1 MRSSSALGWL
11 VGAMVLAGGVTAL
24 TGCSTGLRPFPLK
37 DPVWKDQDA
46 RPFDEEP
53 EEYFSSFLWD
63 GADQMVFRPIT
74 RFWAVDPSGEA
85 KNVNALDEVP
95 DSSWFIN
102 RIGQRPMTPEELAN
116 GPCRTPPLDPKG
128 PWTATAA
135 KPNGANPGFIIKG
148 NDGRGYLLK
157 FDGTTQGV
165 RPTSADVIVSKLYYA
180 AGFNPPCNRVVF
192 FDRDIIEIDPEAKS
206 EDEDGNKV
214 PMTQA
219 DLDKVFAKA
228 VQLPDGRY
236 RGSSSL
242 FLSGKPLGPFRY
254 EDTRDDDP
262 NDVVPHQD
270 RRELRGHFLLAAW
283 TGHTDSREQNT
294 LDMWVETSESRGFVR
309 HHIIDFGDC
318 LGSSWEPPM
327 MGRRIQHSSYFDG
340 PEIFQDWITLG
351 LIQRP
356 WDRLRFGPS
365 GKVFAYFDIEELDP
379 ENWEPGYPNPAML
392 ARSERDVA
400 WMARI
405 MAHLTEDHLKA
416 AISTAKMKDEFLE
429 AELLRLL
436 EGRRHKLLARYLTK
450 LSPLSKPRLTAG
462 KGATELCLEDLAVT
476 GQLFRQEQRR
486 YSSRAWM
493 TKRLRETKTGEPHV
507 AENNEVC
514 VALPRS
520 GKASPQTPSYLIVD
534 VMAQT
539 GSSSPAPSRVHL
551 YDLGGEYKVV
561 GLERPDD
568 TEPPGT

>member
-1 MRSSSALGWL
+1 MRPSSALGCL
-11 VGAMVLAGGVTAL
+11 VGMFVAGCATVL
-24 TGCSTGLRPFPLK
+24 TGCSQGLRPFPLK
-37 DPVWKDQDA
+37 DPVWKDRDA

-53 EEYFSSFLWD
+53 EEYYSSFLWD

-95 DSSWFIN
+95 DSSWFTN
-102 RIGQRPMTPEELAN
+102 RLGHRPMTPEEIAK
-116 GPCRTPPLDPKG
+116 GSCRTPPLDPAG
-128 PWTATAA
+128 PWIATAA

-157 FDGTTQGV
+157 FDGTSQGV
-165 RPTSADVIVSKLYYA
+165 RPTSADVTVSKLYHA
-180 AGFNPPCNRVVF
+180 VGFNPPCNRVVF
-192 FDRDIIEIDPEAKS
+192 FDRDIIQISPDAKS
-206 EDEDGNKV
+206 ETATGDEV

-228 VQLPDGRY
+228 IQLPDGRY

-242 FLSGKPLGPFRY
+242 FLDGKPLGPFRY
-254 EDTRDDDP
+254 EGTRDDDP

-294 LDMWVETSESRGFVR
+294 LDMWIETSESRGFIR

-318 LGSSWEPPM
+318 LGSAWEPPM
-327 MGRRIQHSSYFDG
+327 MGRRVQHSAYFDA

-365 GKVFAYFDIEELDP
+365 GKIFAYFDIEELDP
-379 ENWEPGYPNPAML
+379 EDWEPGYPNPAML

-405 MAHLTEDHLKA
+405 MAHFTAEHLQA
-416 AISTAKMKDEFLE
+416 VIDSAHIDDELLE
-429 AELLRLL
+429 TELLRLL
-436 EGRRHKLLARYLTK
+436 EGRRHKLLARYLTR
-450 LSPLSKPRLTAG
+450 LSPLSKPELSAG
-462 KGATELCLEDLAVT
+462 DRGTELCLQDLAVT
-476 GQLFRQEQRR
+476 GRLFKQKQRI
-486 YSSRAWM
+486 YASRAWM
-493 TKRLRETKTGEPHV
+493 TTRLRETKMGEPRV
-507 AENNEVC
+507 ADGDRVC
-514 VALPRS
+514 VTLPRAA
-520 GKASPQTPSYLIVD
+520 KASPATPAYLIVD

-539 GSSSPAPSRVHL
+539 GSSSPAPARVHL
-551 YDLGGEYKVV
+551 YDLGGDYKVV
-561 GLERPDD
+561 GLERPEETD
-568 TEPPGT
+568 PPEG